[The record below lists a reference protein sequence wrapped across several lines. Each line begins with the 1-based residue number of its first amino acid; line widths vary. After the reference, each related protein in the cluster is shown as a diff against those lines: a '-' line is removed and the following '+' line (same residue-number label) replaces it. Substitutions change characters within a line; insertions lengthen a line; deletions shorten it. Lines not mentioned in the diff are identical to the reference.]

1 MASGRLAECR
11 RSSEADAEVGVAK
24 QLSENAIPLRE
35 WQDGEMS
42 GVRGARWL
50 PGQRGKPE
58 RQVAKLQPLTVGLRG
73 VAGQFETGAGMGMA
87 RGVGKQ

>member
-1 MASGRLAECR
+1 MERERVRKEEAKKQADAEKKLL
-11 RSSEADAEVGVAK
+11 AEVGVAK

-50 PGQRGKPE
+50 PGQR
-58 RQVAKLQPLTVGLRG
+58 
-73 VAGQFETGAGMGMA
+73 A
-87 RGVGKQ
+87 RHDHSATPPAALWSWRAR